1 MLVVATEKLAVT
13 AVTMIQEYEK
23 RNESNEYD
31 DGEQNGP
38 LCACRHEAHKIA
50 RIGFEEVQIAGK
62 NRLISDGYF
71 EMFDHRDN
79 ECHRQ
84 KYWRGDPEAVD
95 EHEQYHI
102 QHAPQNQVE
111 HRHKVEVG
119 EHFGDEAPTGQP
131 HVVRKLDACS
141 GLTDANL

>member
-1 MLVVATEKLAVT
+1 MVDKAKIEQAVRLLLEG
-13 AVTMIQEYEK
+13 I
-23 RNESNEYD
+23 
-31 DGEQNGP
+31 GEDITREGLIDTP
-38 LCACRHEAHKIA
+38 DRIA

-119 EHFGDEAPTGQP
+119 EHFGDRKSTGLNSS
-131 HVVRKLDACS
+131 HRL
-141 GLTDANL
+141 